1 MANNIKE
8 SDSAQPHFIL
18 LLHSTQSLTYTLLAL
33 KSTTM
38 AGTQLTPEDLKK
50 IKASLDQATKQLE
63 LMGAQQDELIKN
75 ATIKMDD
82 LCCMQLL
89 VEEANKIGNHTLQ
102 TPDIQAIGG
111 TADQK
116 KQAETLTTDINRH
129 FKEVPKVANRWPSLL
144 DSAVNVATTLKQWG
158 EQLAALWDPLTT
170 ALKEKQVWKALLN
183 LNFVIGRDIDAK
195 VSTGTC
201 CLT

>member
-1 MANNIKE
+1 
-8 SDSAQPHFIL
+8 
-18 LLHSTQSLTYTLLAL
+18 
-33 KSTTM
+33 M
-38 AGTQLTPEDLKK
+38 AGTQLTPEDLQK
-50 IKASLDQATKQLE
+50 IKASLEQATKQLE

-102 TPDIQAIGG
+102 TPNVQAIGG
-111 TADQK
+111 TEDEK
-116 KQAETLTTDINRH
+116 KQAEILTADINRH

-158 EQLAALWDPLTT
+158 EQLAALWEPLTT

-195 VSTGTC
+195 VSTGTY